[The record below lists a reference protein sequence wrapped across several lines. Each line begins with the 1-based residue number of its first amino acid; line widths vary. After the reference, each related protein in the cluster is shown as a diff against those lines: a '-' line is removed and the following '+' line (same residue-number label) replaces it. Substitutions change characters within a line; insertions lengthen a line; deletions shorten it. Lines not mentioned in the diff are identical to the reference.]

1 MFKRN
6 DVVSYSSRLNMIA
19 KSGGIAITTVD
30 DFANMILNRR
40 AATSTKPIQLVFFSA
55 PWCGPCRLTV
65 PVVKDIMKQY
75 QSQIDVYELSTD
87 DLPEVAE
94 KCNVKSIPTIQLYH
108 DGKIEDTIVGCVAKS
123 VLASSVAMLLE
134 EVVPS

>member
-1 MFKRN
+1 
-6 DVVSYSSRLNMIA
+6 
-19 KSGGIAITTVD
+19 
-30 DFANMILNRR
+30 
-40 AATSTKPIQLVFFSA
+40 
-55 PWCGPCRLTV
+55 
-65 PVVKDIMKQY
+65 MKQY